1 MPSPDPGTERR
12 KDFQQIQKR
21 ITEINAEY
29 AYLMAK
35 RANDGE
41 TVRKIHRLRV
51 ERSALNLRCMSSEG
65 TRWPSLSTVHPTQE
79 QSAALHE

>member
-1 MPSPDPGTERR
+1 MPSSDPGAETR
-12 KDFQQIQKR
+12 KDFQQIEKR

-29 AYLMAK
+29 AYLMTK

-51 ERSALNLRCMSSEG
+51 ERSALNLRSRGS
-65 TRWPSLSTVHPTQE
+65 
-79 QSAALHE
+79 

>member
-1 MPSPDPGTERR
+1 MPSPDPGAERR
-12 KDFQQIQKR
+12 KEIQQIQKR

-35 RANDGE
+35 RASDGE

-51 ERSALNLRCMSSEG
+51 ERSALNLRMRGS
-65 TRWPSLSTVHPTQE
+65 
-79 QSAALHE
+79 

>member
-1 MPSPDPGTERR
+1 MTGPNPGAETRTEIQR
-12 KDFQQIQKR
+12 IQKC

-41 TVRKIHRLRV
+41 TARKIHRLRV

-65 TRWPSLSTVHPTQE
+65 ARWPSLSSVHPTQE
-79 QSAALHE
+79 PSAAPRA

>member
-1 MPSPDPGTERR
+1 LKWPLNVMLRHLCQLMVRKSVMPSPDPGNEGR

-35 RANDGE
+35 KISDGE

-51 ERSALNLRCMSSEG
+51 ERSDLNLRKRGS
-65 TRWPSLSTVHPTQE
+65 
-79 QSAALHE
+79 

>member
-1 MPSPDPGTERR
+1 MVRRSVMPSPDPGTERR

-29 AYLMAK
+29 AYLKAK
-35 RANDGE
+35 KISDGE

-51 ERSALNLRCMSSEG
+51 ERSDLNLRKRGS
-65 TRWPSLSTVHPTQE
+65 
-79 QSAALHE
+79 

>member
-1 MPSPDPGTERR
+1 MVRRSVMPSPDPGTERR

-35 RANDGE
+35 KISDGE

-51 ERSALNLRCMSSEG
+51 ERSDLNLRKRGS
-65 TRWPSLSTVHPTQE
+65 
-79 QSAALHE
+79 